1 MRPTMMFL
9 VREVRRLIGDDG
21 PASERVWTDDELEQF
36 LDAYRTVV
44 VRAPLEPSFPI
55 PTQFWRSRCPYWEQ
69 GARLTIGTTDA
80 TVVVEDSLYGEWE
93 LEIETIGPVYVTGR
107 TYDVYAAAAD
117 ALEAWAAREKLA
129 YDVTL
134 DGQSLRR
141 SQVGERLLA
150 LAQSYRRRARPRQ
163 AQVTRSD
170 IEVQA

>member
-1 MRPTMMFL
+1 MRPTMQYL

-36 LDAYRTVV
+36 LDFYRTVV
-44 VRAPLEPSFPI
+44 VRDPLLPSYPV
-55 PTQFWRSRCPYWEQ
+55 PTRIWRSRYQHWEQ
-69 GARLTIGTTDA
+69 DARLTIGSTDA
-80 TVVVEDSLYGEWE
+80 NVVVEDSLYGEWQ
-93 LEIETIGPVYVTGR
+93 LDTETSGPVYVTGR

-129 YDVTL
+129 YDVTV

-141 SQVGERLLA
+141 SQVGDRLIA

-163 AQVTRSD
+163 TQVTRSD
-170 IEVQA
+170 IEVRP

>member
-1 MRPTMMFL
+1 MRPTMQYL

-36 LDAYRTVV
+36 LDAYRAVV
-44 VRAPLEPSFPI
+44 VRASLLPSYPV
-55 PTQFWRSRCPYWEQ
+55 PTRFWRSRYQHWEQ
-69 GARLTIGTTDA
+69 GARLTIGSADVN
-80 TVVVEDSLYGEWE
+80 VVVEDSLYGEWE
-93 LEIETIGPVYVTGR
+93 LDEETFGPVYATGR

-134 DGQSLRR
+134 DGQTLRR
-141 SQVGERLLA
+141 SQVGDRLLA